1 MALQGVVDGPKVAVV
16 ALLDDGLVD
25 EVAELSLHLACV
37 DRLRLRLCQLLLHLC
52 KPGKLGLCLLLLALF
67 ISLVSSD
74 LGLGAAP
81 D

>member
-1 MALQGVVDGPKVAVV
+1 MGVVNGPKVAVV

-25 EVAELSLHLACV
+25 EVAELSLHLARV
-37 DRLRLRLCQLLLHLC
+37 DCLRLHLCQLLLHLG

-67 ISLVSSD
+67 IGLVSSD